1 MIIKIKSMKIKCL
14 IIDDEPLA
22 INVIKNYLQKIE
34 DVELVNTFNN
44 AIDGLNFLKHQK
56 VDVIFLDI
64 NMPVLDGLNFIKSLK
79 EPPLIII
86 TSAYTEYAFQTYELD
101 VLDYLVKPIE
111 FPRFMNALN
120 KLYRRFD
127 IKQPTSEPINARPF
141 LFLKIDKKKMK
152 KVFLDE
158 ILVVESL
165 KDYLKINTTNG
176 RFMIHSTLT
185 DFTDLLPPADFIRI
199 HRSYTISI
207 NKIDAVEGNSIEI
220 DGMRYVIG
228 RSYIEEVKGKILNS
242 SIWEQFLSQPPA
254 EAAGYST
261 QLYT

>member
-1 MIIKIKSMKIKCL
+1 MKIRCL

-22 INVIKNYLQKIE
+22 VNVIKSYLQQIE
-34 DVELVNTFNN
+34 DIEVVKTFNN
-44 AIDGLNFLKHQK
+44 AIDGLNFLKNHK

-86 TSAYTEYAFQTYELD
+86 TSAYTEYAIETYNLD
-101 VLDYLVKPIE
+101 VLDYLVKPFE

-120 KLYRRFD
+120 KLYRRMD
-127 IKQPTSEPINARPF
+127 IKQPTSETINVRPF

-176 RFMIHSTLT
+176 RFMIHSTLS

-207 NKIDAVEGNSIEI
+207 SKIDAVEGNSIEI

-228 RSYIEEVKGKILNS
+228 RSYIEEVKEKILNS
-242 SIWEQFLSQPPA
+242 SM
-254 EAAGYST
+254 
-261 QLYT
+261 